1 MTSAQAELWD
11 VSRLRFEEAPPPAL
25 TTGQRTAMDRRW
37 AAAVRANP
45 TLFDGP
51 VAALT
56 GLGRDDAGG
65 LSVSWTRL
73 TYRYRFLREIPDA
86 PSVSGLFVAVLQPD
100 GDGRLLVGR
109 MSPTTSAP
117 GRWQPP
123 GGTLEPPVAGAVLDL
138 DVLRR
143 HAARELAEETGSD
156 TPADALVPGP
166 VVRDTRGGVGF
177 LFTAPPRPARELR
190 ERYAESAS
198 AETASGANP
207 EFDRVELVGSRP
219 ELRSLQGT
227 VASYLELVAGRFF
240 GA

>member
-1 MTSAQAELWD
+1 MTSAPAELWD
-11 VSRLRFEEAPPPAL
+11 VPRLRFEETPPPAL

-45 TLFDGP
+45 ALFDGP

-73 TYRYRFLREIPDA
+73 TYRCRYLRGIPDA
-86 PSVSGLFVAVLQPD
+86 PAVSGLFVAVLQPD

-123 GGTLEPPVAGAVLDL
+123 GGTLEPPVEGAALDL

-156 TPADALVPGP
+156 TPADDLVPGP
-166 VVRDTRGGVGF
+166 VVRDSRGGVGL

-190 ERYAESAS
+190 ERHAESAS
-198 AETASGANP
+198 ADTASGANP
-207 EFDRVELVGSRP
+207 EFDRVELVGSQS
-219 ELRSLQGT
+219 ELRSLQGP
-227 VASYLELVAGRFF
+227 VASYLQLAAGRFF
-240 GA
+240 EV